1 MTYIL
6 ILSFYSVIA
15 GWTMSYIF
23 KAISGSFVEISV
35 DQSKQVFEDFISDPE
50 KLLGWHTIFMLLTC
64 YIISKGVKGGLEKS
78 VKILQ

>member
-1 MTYIL
+1 MIAGIL

-23 KAISGSFVEISV
+23 KAVSGTFMDINVE
-35 DQSKQVFEDFISDPE
+35 QSKTLFDNFVSDPE

-64 YIISKGVKGGLEKS
+64 YIVSKGVKVEIS
-78 VKILQ
+78 